1 MVVMVVSTF
10 LAALVGMTW
19 IIGCANVP
27 TSCVILI
34 TMEKALSLMDGL
46 HVCFFVRNCD

>member
-34 TMEKALSLMDGL
+34 TMEKGL
-46 HVCFFVRNCD
+46 ITNGWPMFFVRNCD